1 MRGDALSI
9 APRSSVS
16 KAARERIL
24 LDLGPPL
31 VPLLWGCW
39 RVGLNSAGW
48 LGQAAPK
55 VQAGP
60 ATPGATGK
68 ATKCWE
74 AHSLQDQT
82 GLQASPATV
91 EAHRSKSQDK
101 CPIWFVTPGGLTE
114 ATGQAASAGE
124 APGFQSSPGTP
135 VNLDGP
141 QARLASAEQA
151 AGFNKQPE
159 APNTC
164 PKQPGTPVEPR
175 WATGKA
181 YKCRP
186 KGAQQV
192 SKAALPHQ

>member
-68 ATKCWE
+68 ATRCWE
-74 AHSLQDQT
+74 AHNLQDQT

-91 EAHRSKSQDK
+91 EAHRSKSARFGLSHQGGSLK
-101 CPIWFVTPGGLTE
+101 PRARQQVLGKHQVFKAALSHQWNLNGVTGRVT
-114 ATGQAASAGE
+114 SAGE
-124 APGFQSSPGTP
+124 ALGS
-135 VNLDGP
+135 
-141 QARLASAEQA
+141 
-151 AGFNKQPE
+151 NKQPK
-159 APNTC
+159 ATNKF
-164 PKQPGTPVEPR
+164 PKQPWHTSGP
-175 WATGKA
+175 
-181 YKCRP
+181 
-186 KGAQQV
+186 
-192 SKAALPHQ
+192 